1 MKNNLLKTITT
12 TLEITV
18 SSFANAQKVAF
29 PNSLEIVSYSKETNL
44 PNFIKLK
51 EGKQI
56 TANNFTAWASV
67 TLNLPKNSSFKP
79 YETFNDLLG
88 YSHTRY
94 KQYVNNLPIEGTM
107 LISHSNNDKITAING
122 DYVQQLQSTYTT
134 NITEAKA
141 LQYALKKVNATR
153 YMWQGNSNDNVFNKQ
168 RSTYYPKGELVV
180 VHKRGADYTAKNMRL
195 AYKFNIYAQQP
206 LYKANV
212 CIDATTGEF
221 LSEEQLIHTGDVVG
235 TSITKYSGTV
245 TMTSDNVGAGQYEL
259 HETGRGNGITTR
271 NQQNTT
277 SGADIAFTSASSTW
291 TTTGTDQAAT
301 DAHWGAEMAYDY
313 YKNKHNRNSIDN
325 AGFALTSYV
334 HYDVNLVNA
343 FWDGVEMVYGD
354 GNPSQGF
361 DIMTALDVCGHEIT
375 HGLVTY
381 SAALSGGGMG
391 EPDALNE
398 GFADI
403 FGTSIEAFARP
414 SQNDWL
420 MGADIM
426 ASGSGLRNLKNPKLR
441 NDPDTY
447 LGTNWDPAGE
457 PHKNATPVGHWYYLL
472 CQGGSGTN
480 DINNTYTVTGI
491 TIAKAEKIAF
501 RGLTV
506 YGTPSTSY
514 ADARTYTIQAATDLY
529 GVCSAEL
536 QATTN
541 AWYAIGVG
549 AAFVGAAP
557 APAFTANTTICALP
571 ANIQFM
577 NTSVGATTYTWNFGD
592 GSATSTA
599 TSPSH
604 SYTTAGTYTVTL
616 TASGGT
622 CGGGSTNTI
631 TQVINLTTA
640 TAASIPLVEG
650 FETNSSLP
658 TAWSLANSDA
668 DAAWQIS
675 TLAAKTGV
683 NSIGLNNCNGNGNA
697 DMTGK
702 KDRFY
707 TNPYNFSTA
716 TNPVLTFDVGYTTIS
731 SGGITYTDTLVVYA
745 SNDCGATWNSVY
757 YKGGTDLAT
766 APNVVAGSGSSACW
780 APATSEWRNE
790 SISLTAYAG
799 NANVMFAVEN
809 RSGWGQWLF
818 LDNININSTA
828 TVAISEK
835 LLNHGIIMYPNPV
848 HDNVTITTTQNS
860 TSLTLTN
867 LLGQTVAETAGLTTL
882 STISTSHL
890 SNGMY
895 VLKITLVDGTTQ
907 ELKIV
912 KE

>member
-1 MKNNLLKTITT
+1 MKNNLLKTIAT
-12 TLEITV
+12 TLVVMASTLV
-18 SSFANAQKVAF
+18 NAQKTTPLTNMQV
-29 PNSLEIVSYSKETNL
+29 VSYSKETNL

-51 EGKQI
+51 EGQQI
-56 TANNFTAWASV
+56 AANNFITWASA
-67 TLNLPKNSSFKP
+67 TLNLPKNSSFKMH
-79 YETFNDLLG
+79 ETFNDALG
-88 YSHTRY
+88 YTHTRY
-94 KQYVNNLPIEGTM
+94 KQYAGNLPIEGTM
-107 LISHSNNDKITAING
+107 LICHSNNGIITTVNG
-122 DYVQQLQSTYTT
+122 DYVQQLQPTYSAT
-134 NITEAKA
+134 ITEAKA
-141 LQYALKKVNATR
+141 LQYALKKVNADK
-153 YMWQGNSNDNVFNKQ
+153 YMWQGNDKAFNKQ
-168 RSTYYPKGELVV
+168 RGTYYPKGELVV
-180 VHKRGADYTAKNMRL
+180 VHRRGADYSAKNIRL

-206 LYKANV
+206 LYRANV
-212 CIDATTGEF
+212 CIDANTGEF
-221 LSEEQLIHTGDVVG
+221 LNEEQLIHTGDVVG
-235 TSITKYSGTV
+235 TAATKYSGTV
-245 TMTSDNVGAGQYEL
+245 AMTSDNVSAGQYEL

-277 SGADIAFTSASSTW
+277 SGADIAFTSTSSTW
-291 TTTGTDQAAT
+291 ATTGVNQAAT

-334 HYDVNLVNA
+334 HYDVNFVNA

-361 DIMTALDVCGHEIT
+361 NIMTALDVCGHEIT

-381 SAALSGGGMG
+381 SAGFNGGGTG

-403 FGTSIEAFARP
+403 FGTSIETFARP
-414 SQNDWL
+414 LQHDWL

-426 ASGSGLRNLKNPKLR
+426 VSGSGLRNMQNPKLM

-447 LGTNWDPAGE
+447 QGTNWDPAGE
-457 PHKNATPVGHWYYLL
+457 PHKNATPVTYWYYLL

-480 DINNTYTVTGI
+480 DLNNTYTVAGI
-491 TIAKAEKIAF
+491 TMAKAEKIAF

-529 GVCSAEL
+529 GTCSPEL

-557 APAFTANTTICALP
+557 VPAFTANTTICALP
-571 ANIQFM
+571 ANIQFT
-577 NTSVGATTYTWNFGD
+577 NTSVGATTYTWDFGD

-599 TSPSH
+599 TNPTH
-604 SYTTAGTYTVTL
+604 TYTTAGTYTITL

-622 CGGGSTNTI
+622 CGGGSANTI
-631 TQVINLTTA
+631 TQAVTLTTS

-658 TAWSLANSDA
+658 VTWSLGNPDA
-668 DAAWQIS
+668 DAAWQVS
-675 TLAAKTGV
+675 SLAAKTGTR
-683 NSIGLNNCNGNGNA
+683 SIGFNNCNGNGNA

-702 KDRFY
+702 KDKFY
-707 TNPYNFSTA
+707 TTPYNFSSA
-716 TNPVLTFDVGYTTIS
+716 TTPVLTFDVGYTTIS
-731 SGGITYTDTLVVYA
+731 LGGITYTDTLVVYA
-745 SNDCGATWNSVY
+745 SSDCGTTWNTVY

-766 APNVVAGSGSSACW
+766 APNVAAGSGTLACW
-780 APATSEWRNE
+780 APAASEWRNE
-790 SISLTAYAG
+790 SINLTAYAG
-799 NANVMFAVEN
+799 NANVMFAFEN

-818 LDNININSTA
+818 LDNININGA
-828 TVAISEK
+828 AIVAINEK
-835 LLNHGIIMYPNPV
+835 LLNQGISVYPNPM
-848 HDNVTITTTQNS
+848 HDNVTIKATQNIAN
-860 TSLTLTN
+860 LTLTN
-867 LLGQTVAETAGLTTL
+867 LLGQTVAEISGVSLL
-882 STISTSHL
+882 NTISTAHL

-895 VLKITLVDGTTQ
+895 VLKITLTNGTTN
-907 ELKIV
+907 EIKII